1 MDTRWMAIPAIHRA
15 QNNLA
20 GFGSMVRCLLLN
32 RQRAQ
37 TRRPAAGFSFLI
49 AENCLTAVRL
59 EIILYFIEFLRR
71 EFVIGC
77 LTAFLEI
84 NPHVGIFVN
93 IEILAFELLIRTC
106 FSLEAV

>member
-37 TRRPAAGFSFLI
+37 TRRPAAGFSFLF

-93 IEILAFELLIRTC
+93 IELN
-106 FSLEAV
+106 

>member
-1 MDTRWMAIPAIHRA
+1 MFAH
-15 QNNLA
+15 
-20 GFGSMVRCLLLN
+20 
-32 RQRAQ
+32 
-37 TRRPAAGFSFLI
+37 AAGFSFLI

-93 IEILAFELLIRTC
+93 ID
-106 FSLEAV
+106 